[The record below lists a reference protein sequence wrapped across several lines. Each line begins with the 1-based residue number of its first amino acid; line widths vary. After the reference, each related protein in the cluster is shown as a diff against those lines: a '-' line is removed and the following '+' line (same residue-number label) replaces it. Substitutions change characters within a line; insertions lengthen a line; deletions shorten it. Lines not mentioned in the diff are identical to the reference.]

1 MVATSNLARFSGILW
16 RERDILG
23 LLVNRLADDP
33 SGCDALLRHVR
44 LLELHRAAAGRA
56 VAVELGVDDSSRLLD
71 LSAAAPGEW
80 EAVLAGHHRALRS
93 LTSLMGVLPAPD
105 RHPVV
110 QRSLRDFLE

>member
-1 MVATSNLARFSGILW
+1 MATSNLARFSTILW

-23 LLVNRLADDP
+23 LLVSRLTDDP
-33 SGCDALLRHVR
+33 SGCDALLGQVR

-93 LTSLMGVLPAPD
+93 LTSLIGVLPRAGRIPA
-105 RHPVV
+105 V